1 MPSEMQKV
9 YSAFSELE
17 NYLEFLHVSITAA
30 HIHMNAS
37 NGPVE
42 RTIKILLQ
50 MSLRASKATPDASVW
65 GTFLTQYVVFKSVR
79 KIMACYTDGIKECLR
94 RGISV
99 FMVAEDVFQMGQPLL
114 SNIVEFKPVPKPR
127 ESDD

>member
-1 MPSEMQKV
+1 MLERFENSLLIPLAKYEQVQFMPSEMQKV

-17 NYLEFLHVSITAA
+17 NYLEFLHISITAA

-65 GTFLTQYVVFKSVR
+65 GTFLT
-79 KIMACYTDGIKECLR
+79 
-94 RGISV
+94 
-99 FMVAEDVFQMGQPLL
+99 
-114 SNIVEFKPVPKPR
+114 
-127 ESDD
+127 